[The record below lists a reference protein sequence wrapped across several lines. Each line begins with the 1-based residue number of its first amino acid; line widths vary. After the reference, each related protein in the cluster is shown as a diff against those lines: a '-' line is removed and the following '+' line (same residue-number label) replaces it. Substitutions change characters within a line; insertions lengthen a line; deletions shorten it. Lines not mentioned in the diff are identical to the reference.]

1 MKQGL
6 THFFSSGALS
16 SVVLLGAVGVMWF
29 GNMLSHAQPDKME
42 IREIN
47 IAISPP
53 PPPPP
58 KAQRVVQETEV
69 PIQVEGDGFAIAMN
83 ELSVRPDIRIT
94 KPEMPTL
101 SVTNQ
106 QWDIPDIELDAFG
119 LTELDSTP
127 TLLTPVKVRF
137 PKRLKKQG
145 ITRVVVKLDVMIDE
159 TGDVELLDI
168 VENPH
173 HELSKEIRRLVHAS
187 KFTSPHRED
196 ELVKARFIWPVV
208 IEA

>member
-6 THFFSSGALS
+6 TPFFSSGALS
-16 SVVLLGAVGVMWF
+16 SVVILGAVGVMWL
-29 GNMLSHAQPDKME
+29 GNVLSHAQPDKVE
-42 IREIN
+42 IREID

-58 KAQRVVQETEV
+58 KAQRVMQETEV
-69 PIQVEGDGFAIAMN
+69 HMQVEGEGLTLAMN
-83 ELSVRPDIRIT
+83 KLAVRPDIRIN
-94 KPEMPTL
+94 KPDMPNVST
-101 SVTNQ
+101 TNP

-119 LTELDSTP
+119 LSELDSTP

-159 TGDVELLDI
+159 TGDVQLLDI

-173 HELSKEIRRLVHAS
+173 HELNKEIRRFVHAS

-196 ELVKARFIWPVV
+196 EVVKARFIWPVV

>member
-1 MKQGL
+1 
-6 THFFSSGALS
+6 
-16 SVVLLGAVGVMWF
+16 
-29 GNMLSHAQPDKME
+29 
-42 IREIN
+42 
-47 IAISPP
+47 
-53 PPPPP
+53 
-58 KAQRVVQETEV
+58 
-69 PIQVEGDGFAIAMN
+69 
-83 ELSVRPDIRIT
+83 
-94 KPEMPTL
+94 MPTL

-145 ITRVVVKLDVMIDE
+145 ITRVVVKLDVMINE

-173 HELSKEIRRLVHAS
+173 HELNKEIRRLVHAS

-196 ELVKARFIWPVV
+196 EVVKARFIWPVV